1 MADILIRDLAE
12 ATVVEIDRRAEE
24 QGLSRAEYLR
34 RRLDTEYRT
43 GASSG
48 VTDSDWSRFER
59 AAVDLAESTVMDQA
73 WS

>member
-12 ATVVEIDRRAEE
+12 ATVVEIDRRAGE

-43 GASSG
+43 GAPDG

-59 AAVDLAESTVMDQA
+59 AAADLADPAVMDRA